1 MWAIKA
7 CGGLMALAGL
17 ALAADPLP
25 DGPGK
30 KTLESACTTCHS
42 LEIVTGKK
50 YSRAQWLDVVDRM
63 KVPLGAEEKSDLVGY
78 LSRHFGDK
86 DRSKE
91 LVEEICSFCH
101 GLARLQGHEYTRE
114 QWENVIKGMIF
125 EGAPVTDDE
134 FSLILNYLEKNFGPA
149 NKPGKKEEK

>member
-1 MWAIKA
+1 MCGIKA
-7 CGGLMALAGL
+7 FGGLMALAGL
-17 ALAADPLP
+17 ALAANPLP

-30 KTLESACTTCHS
+30 KTLESACATCHS
-42 LEIVTGKK
+42 LEIVTTKK
-50 YSRAQWLDVVDRM
+50 YSREQWVSVIGRM
-63 KVPLGAEEKSDLVGY
+63 KVSLDDEQKSDLVGY
-78 LSRHFGDK
+78 LSRHFGNK

-114 QWENVIKGMIF
+114 QWANVIKGMIF

-134 FSLILNYLEKNFGPA
+134 FSLILDYLEKNFGPA
-149 NKPGKKEEK
+149 DKPANKEEK